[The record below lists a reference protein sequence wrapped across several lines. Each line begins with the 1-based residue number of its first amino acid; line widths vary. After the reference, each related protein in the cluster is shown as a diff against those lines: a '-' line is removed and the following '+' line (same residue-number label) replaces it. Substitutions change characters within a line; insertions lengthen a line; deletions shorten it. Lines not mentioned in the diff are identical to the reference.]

1 MGEDLRLAGSA
12 ADRFDGNHQFDLSYP
27 GALSRNAPCHATMLM
42 PGLALLVTRNLTR
55 RKELAWYE
63 DFHRDACLLGRE
75 RSARAPHAAGLCRY
89 SQAAKALTQVQ
100 L

>member
-1 MGEDLRLAGSA
+1 MGIINLISAILA
-12 ADRFDGNHQFDLSYP
+12 R
-27 GALSRNAPCHATMLM
+27 SRGTLHAMPWLPLEVTQRSPLMLM